1 MFNLPFEALK
11 NSSEPIL
18 TSWKGGWSPQ
28 RDSANFIIMM
38 VEVRVIKIM
47 IIMHQKFIDPLGLL
61 RLVLRALS
69 SYDAT
74 VIE

>member
-1 MFNLPFEALK
+1 MFLLLLK
-11 NSSEPIL
+11 HQEKFPQPIL

-47 IIMHQKFIDPLGLL
+47 IRMHQKFIDPLGLL

-69 SYDAT
+69 SCDAT

>member
-28 RDSANFIIMM
+28 RDSANFIIMI
-38 VEVRVIKIM
+38 EVRVIKIM

-69 SYDAT
+69 SCD
-74 VIE
+74 